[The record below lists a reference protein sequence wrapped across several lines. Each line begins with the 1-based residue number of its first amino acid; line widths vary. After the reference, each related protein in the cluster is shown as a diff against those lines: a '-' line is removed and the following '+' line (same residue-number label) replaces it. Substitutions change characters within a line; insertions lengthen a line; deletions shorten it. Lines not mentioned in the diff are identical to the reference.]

1 MNAYLRTTGGHGGP
15 PLQLPFC
22 VLENSLQILT
32 NSFFGSVMP
41 AIDHNLIA
49 PEARKFQAKFD
60 VTASKHERFKHMF
73 DVIVNDAWKYS
84 PNARKF
90 ETKAAK

>member
-1 MNAYLRTTGGHGGP
+1 
-15 PLQLPFC
+15 
-22 VLENSLQILT
+22 
-32 NSFFGSVMP
+32 MP